1 MRRGRTVLVL
11 AFVVAVAACGGAV
24 AFDDATGDTSVSSR
38 PPRGGGGGGRPGFDA
53 SRYPYDAAPPS
64 CACETELEQLD
75 GSCDFTI
82 GEGLIECVADHS
94 DGGSYAPLGTAVSL
108 ATSTLSSPASTLT
121 IACFTYRPETTAVVY
136 MSDEVIDRL
145 GTKYRQ

>member
-94 DGGSYAPLGTAVSL
+94 DGGSYAPLGTAVSCNDE
-108 ATSTLSSPASTLT
+108 AGASWTPSSSPNELTLCSCT
-121 IACFTYRPETTAVVY
+121 PGETHSVCV
-136 MSDEVIDRL
+136 
-145 GTKYRQ
+145 KYY